1 VARSRPPRKD
11 NLARELR
18 ESRPELSRD
27 FVDTLSK
34 HVDSSRG
41 AGHRYA
47 WPRVSFA
54 AVLTALVF
62 GALASVGGLGYA
74 ASSTKTALNAVKHVI
89 APSRPQVVL
98 NSAAHSQY
106 AHDKVTICHHNG
118 SNKPVTITINR
129 AALPA
134 HLRDGDTIGPCF

>member
-1 VARSRPPRKD
+1 VARFRPPGKD

-18 ESRPELSRD
+18 QSRPELPGD

-34 HVDSSRG
+34 HVDSNSG
-41 AGHRYA
+41 AGRRYA

-54 AVLTALVF
+54 AFLTLLVL

-74 ASSTKTALNAVKHVI
+74 ASSTKTAVKAVTHVI

-98 NSAAHSQY
+98 NSAAQSQY
-106 AHDKVTICHHNG
+106 ARERVTICHHNG
-118 SNKPVTITINR
+118 SGNVTITISR

-134 HLRDGDTIGPCF
+134 HLRHGDTIGPCS